1 MLSMKGEKEIRL
13 SANNNKTRRE
23 KDQPNYCLIRIHKF
37 KEKEKTKSYFSYR
50 TKKTD
55 KFLFKTDFLV
65 N

>member
-1 MLSMKGEKEIRL
+1 MKGEKEIRL
-13 SANNNKTRRE
+13 SANNNKRKRE
-23 KDQPNYCLIRIHKF
+23 EDRPNHCIIKIHKF
-37 KEKEKTKSYFSYR
+37 KEKEKTKSYFSHR